1 MMKNNILY
9 FFAIAFLFIVV
20 SCGSSN
26 KVTTYRKTAHK
37 VYSKINSANSK
48 YPSKG
53 TSSKSSSN
61 SSVYRSSSKTYS
73 TKDTNNVLNTAK
85 SFLGAPYKFGGTT
98 RSGFDC
104 SGLVVV
110 SFDKIDLKLPRVS
123 SQQAQEGK
131 EIKISDVREGDLVFF
146 NTSGSSISHVGII
159 ESIEKSGEIKFI
171 HSSTSKGVIIS
182 SMDENYWKT
191 RFVKAVR
198 LL

>member
-1 MMKNNILY
+1 MKNKILY
-9 FFAIAFLFIVV
+9 FFAVAFSFIVI
-20 SCGSSN
+20 SCGTSN
-26 KVTTYRKTAHK
+26 KVTSYKKKSSQK
-37 VYSKINSANSK
+37 VYSKINSSNK
-48 YPSKG
+48 YPTKG
-53 TSSKSSSN
+53 KATNSS
-61 SSVYRSSSKTYS
+61 SSVYRSSNKSYTSK
-73 TKDTNNVLNTAK
+73 DVNNVLKTAK
-85 SFLGAPYKFGGTT
+85 SYLGVPYKYGGAT

-110 SFDKIDLKLPRVS
+110 SFDNIDMKLPRAS
-123 SQQAQEGK
+123 SQQASEGR
-131 EIKISDVREGDLVFF
+131 EIKISEARIGDLVFF

-159 ESIEKSGEIKFI
+159 ESIENSGEIKFI

>member
-1 MMKNNILY
+1 MKNIFFY
-9 FFAIAFLFIVV
+9 FLAIAFSFIVV

-26 KVTTYRKTAHK
+26 KVTSYKKTAANR
-37 VYSKINSANSK
+37 VYSKINSASK
-48 YPSKG
+48 YPAKG
-53 TSSKSSSN
+53 KSSSS

-73 TKDTNNVLNTAK
+73 SKDTSNVLSTAK
-85 SFLGAPYKFGGTT
+85 SFLGVPYKYGGTT

-110 SFDKIDLKLPRVS
+110 SFNKIDYKLPRNS
-123 SQQAQEGK
+123 SQQAQEGR
-131 EIKISDVREGDLVFF
+131 EIKISDAREGDLVFF

-191 RFVKAVR
+191 RFVKAIR

>member
-1 MMKNNILY
+1 MKNVLGGIILCS
-9 FFAIAFLFIVV
+9 FFVLA

-26 KVTTYRKTAHK
+26 KVTTYRKVGNK
-37 VYSKINSANSK
+37 VYNKINSNSK
-48 YPSKG
+48 NTASKPN
-53 TSSKSSSN
+53 TSSGT
-61 SSVYRSSSKTYS
+61 VYRSSNKSYSSKDAS
-73 TKDTNNVLNTAK
+73 FVLKTAK
-85 SFLGAPYKFGGTT
+85 SYLGVPYKFGGTNRT
-98 RSGFDC
+98 GFDC
-104 SGLVVV
+104 SGLVMV
-110 SFDKIDLKLPRVS
+110 SFDELGLKLPRNS
-123 SQQAQEGK
+123 AKQASEGR
-131 EIKISDVREGDLVFF
+131 EIKISEVREGDLVFF